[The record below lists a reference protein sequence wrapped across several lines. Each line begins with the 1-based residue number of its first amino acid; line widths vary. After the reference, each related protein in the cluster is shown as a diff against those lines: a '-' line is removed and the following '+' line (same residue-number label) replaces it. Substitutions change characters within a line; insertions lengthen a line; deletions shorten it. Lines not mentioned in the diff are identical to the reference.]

1 MRRLLVAGVTS
12 ASDANPMAVESL
24 GVDQLLGLVTSI
36 ALACVLAFP
45 LGWERKRHS
54 HADVGLRVFPLVAV
68 GACVYIFVGQQVL
81 GGEHG
86 NEQADILQGLMTGV
100 GFVGG
105 GAIIKHSGS
114 VSGLAT
120 AAALWTTGAI
130 GAAVGYRF
138 YSLAVV
144 LTLVNLF
151 ILAVSRRL
159 KRRVET
165 AVTRDDDAPIDGD
178 DGAHAS
184 HR

>member
-1 MRRLLVAGVTS
+1 
-12 ASDANPMAVESL
+12 MAIASL
-24 GVDQLLGLVTSI
+24 GVDQLLGLVTSV
-36 ALACVLAFP
+36 ALSCVLAFP

-81 GGEHG
+81 GGDQG

-120 AAALWTTGAI
+120 AAAIWTTGAI

-138 YSLAVV
+138 YALAVV

-165 AVTRDDDAPIDGD
+165 VIAHDDGDGD
-178 DGAHAS
+178 DGSLAS